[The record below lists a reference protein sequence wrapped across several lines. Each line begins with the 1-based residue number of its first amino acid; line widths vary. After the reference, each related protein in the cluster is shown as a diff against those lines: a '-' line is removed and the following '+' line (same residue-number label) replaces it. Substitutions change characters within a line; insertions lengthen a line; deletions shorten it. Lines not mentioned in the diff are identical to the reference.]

1 MKKLMA
7 VLMTILF
14 LGLTTGLVMAQA
26 TGGSPGKHKIHKKGG
41 KGKHKNTLNP
51 QPLPP
56 KTLPPARSNDGA
68 KTAN

>member
-7 VLMTILF
+7 VLMMVLF
-14 LGLTTGLVMAQA
+14 LGSTSGLVMAEA
-26 TGGSPGKHKIHKKGG
+26 TGGTTKHKIHKKGG
-41 KGKHKNTLNP
+41 KGKHKTTLNP

-56 KTLPPARSNDGA
+56 KTLPPEDSKDGA